1 MFNFHFESV
10 QDRLGIQNTK
20 YIKYNIYHRSKTSL
34 NLFSYLQFTN
44 VMILKYFN
52 NKKIVK
58 FLHVALLIIFVR
70 DVKKVNISFW
80 LTVTILYSHFQSE
93 IQILNGI

>member
-44 VMILKYFN
+44 VMILKYTKSLVNTNSSYTNFTN
-52 NKKIVK
+52 AHFQKVLISHLTRTMKQK
-58 FLHVALLIIFVR
+58 FLH
-70 DVKKVNISFW
+70 
-80 LTVTILYSHFQSE
+80 
-93 IQILNGI
+93 